1 MGLVQKETYR
11 PLSPNGIPRARPEHS
26 YCISLDQPDYLNC
39 TCLIEGG
46 ILFLASKV
54 FEVTLPLHPICQR
67 RLDISPIL
75 VDDLSGEL
83 AHADL
88 I

>member
-1 MGLVQKETYR
+1 MGLTFRRRLIGHFPPTEYLELVQ
-11 PLSPNGIPRARPEHS
+11 SIV
-26 YCISLDQPDYLNC
+26 ISLDQPDYLNC